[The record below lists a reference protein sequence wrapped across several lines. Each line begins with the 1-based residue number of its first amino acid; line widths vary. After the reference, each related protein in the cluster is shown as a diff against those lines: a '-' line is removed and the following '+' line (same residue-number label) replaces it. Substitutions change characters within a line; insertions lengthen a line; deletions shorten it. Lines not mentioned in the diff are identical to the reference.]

1 MEPRLLADA
10 RPVTIAQKL
19 DQGLIRDRLVA
30 YLAGAFAMVALLLSC
45 VGLYG
50 VLSYAVATRTPE
62 MGVRMA
68 VGATPADVL
77 RLVLGDGLRVTLAG
91 VVIGGIVAVVAGRLI
106 RSLLFGI
113 TPSDPSTLF
122 AVIGTLLFVA
132 SLASLLPARR
142 AARVDPITALR
153 AE

>member
-1 MEPRLLADA
+1 
-10 RPVTIAQKL
+10 
-19 DQGLIRDRLVA
+19 
-30 YLAGAFAMVALLLSC
+30 
-45 VGLYG
+45 
-50 VLSYAVATRTPE
+50 
-62 MGVRMA
+62 MA